1 MNSLPIGLLVDLFLI
16 FGALLAFWKGSA
28 AERTAAAVVLLNV
41 LIGRSVTLLAL
52 DERELIWL
60 CNDGLTALVLL
71 FVTVRFAAPWMG
83 GVMLFFAAQFALH
96 AYYIV
101 TLLRPFDYTYAVI
114 NNLNWAAITWCLIFG
129 TIAAWRRRLRVRK
142 ASL

>member
-1 MNSLPIGLLVDLFLI
+1 MLILPVGIIVDVFLVVAAIL
-16 FGALLAFWKGSA
+16 ALWKGGI
-28 AERTAAAVVLLNV
+28 AERVAAAVLLLNV
-41 LIGRSVTLLAL
+41 GIGRSATAMML
-52 DERELIWL
+52 ESRELIWL

-101 TLLRPFDYTYAVI
+101 TMQRAFDNTYAAV
-114 NNLNWAAITWCLIFG
+114 NNFNWFGIGICLIAG
-129 TIAAWRRRLRVRK
+129 AVVAWRRRLRL
-142 ASL
+142 AAA